1 MAGLH
6 WTEADYQAYL
16 RLRGEPATATAT
28 ASAKR
33 ANAGAA
39 LSAQRERSGAAPD
52 IEGALVVVLLQAGL
66 GGFERNY
73 RFTPRRRL
81 ELDFAWV
88 MQRVAVEV
96 QGGIHSRGGHVR
108 PDGFRRDVEK
118 MRLAQLMGWIVLP
131 CTAACIRS
139 GALLADIRTAMGLR
153 GDA

>member
-1 MAGLH
+1 VPGLH
-6 WTEADYQAYL
+6 WTEAEYL
-16 RLRGEPATATAT
+16 EHQRKRGE
-28 ASAKR
+28 AKPLIEPTK
-33 ANAGAA
+33 APLNAGAR
-39 LSAQRERSGAAPD
+39 LSARRERSDAAPD
-52 IEGALVVVLLQAGL
+52 IEGALVVELLQAGM

-73 RFTPRRRL
+73 RFAPRRRL
-81 ELDFAWV
+81 ELDFAWLG
-88 MQRVAVEV
+88 QRVAVEV

-108 PDGFRRDVEK
+108 PDGFTRDVEK